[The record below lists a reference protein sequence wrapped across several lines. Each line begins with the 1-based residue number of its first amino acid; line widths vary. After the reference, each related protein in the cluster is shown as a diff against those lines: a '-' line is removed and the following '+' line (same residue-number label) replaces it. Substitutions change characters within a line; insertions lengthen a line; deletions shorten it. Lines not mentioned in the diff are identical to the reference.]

1 MRKIKKKLIVD
12 AVYDLCSKANF
23 ELPKDILKSL
33 KKNIVLENGLSKDIL
48 KEIIDNANIAKKKK
62 IPLCQDTGVANFFVE
77 FGINV
82 FIENGSIYNAINKGF
97 YFGYRNN
104 YFRKS
109 IFFDPINRKHVSKN
123 IYCTTYVD
131 FVYGDKIKINFLAKG
146 AGSENAS
153 KVRMFI
159 PSSNIIDIKKFILNV
174 VNESR
179 NSCPPLIIGIGIG
192 GDFSSVCLL
201 AKKALFRKIG
211 SKNKSYFYDNFE
223 KELLYEIN
231 KLNIGPM
238 GIGGKTTALA
248 VFIEKKPTHI
258 SSLPV
263 AINIQCHSCRRMSVT
278 I

>member
-1 MRKIKKKLIVD
+1 MRKIKKELIID
-12 AVYDLCSKANF
+12 AVSDLCSKANF
-23 ELPKDILKSL
+23 ELPKDILEAL
-33 KKNIVLENGLSKDIL
+33 QKNIGLENGLSKGIL
-48 KEIIDNANIAKKKK
+48 KEIVDNANIAKKKK

-77 FGINV
+77 FGINS
-82 FIENGSIYNAINKGF
+82 FIDNGSIYDAVNKGF
-97 YFGYRNN
+97 YFGYKNN

-109 IFFDPINRKHVSKN
+109 IFFDPIFRKYVSEN
-123 IYCTTYVD
+123 IHCTTYVD

-153 KVRMFI
+153 RVKMFI
-159 PSSNIIDIKKFILNV
+159 PSSNIIDIKKFVLDV
-174 VNESR
+174 VNKSR
-179 NSCPPLIIGIGIG
+179 NSCPPLIVGIGIG

-201 AKKALFRKIG
+201 AKKSLFRKIG
-211 SKNKSYFYDNFE
+211 SKNKNYFYNNLE

-258 SSLPV
+258 SSLPIAV
-263 AINIQCHSCRRMSVT
+263 NIQCHSCRRRSIT